1 MPRAS
6 SHVAQKLP
14 LAETS
19 VRILGSRQPKWSA
32 ARTREHISLSQDI
45 AAIHRMDS
53 KRFWLPPHTPAHT
66 HTHTQL
72 LHAAGRYII
81 IVNTHQRSGYIIK
94 RDPYARCAKKDP
106 GMDGARIISP
116 GLKTGAGG
124 GSAFSPLQLLS
135 CSVPSEKGALPQR
148 SVQVH
153 GRKWP
158 PSLRRVLM
166 EGCYTANYREAK

>member
-19 VRILGSRQPKWSA
+19 VRILGSRQPKWTA

-45 AAIHRMDS
+45 AAIPRMDS
-53 KRFWLPPHTPAHT
+53 KRFWPTHT

-106 GMDGARIISP
+106 GMDGVRIISP
-116 GLKTGAGG
+116 
-124 GSAFSPLQLLS
+124 S
-135 CSVPSEKGALPQR
+135 
-148 SVQVH
+148 
-153 GRKWP
+153 
-158 PSLRRVLM
+158 
-166 EGCYTANYREAK
+166 

>member
-45 AAIHRMDS
+45 AAIPRMDS
-53 KRFWLPPHTPAHT
+53 KRFWLPPPLATLGSP
-66 HTHTQL
+66 QQ
-72 LHAAGRYII
+72 HAQNCVII
-81 IVNTHQRSGYIIK
+81 FITHQGSEYIIK

-106 GMDGARIISP
+106 GMDGVRIISP
-116 GLKTGAGG
+116 
-124 GSAFSPLQLLS
+124 
-135 CSVPSEKGALPQR
+135 R
-148 SVQVH
+148 
-153 GRKWP
+153 
-158 PSLRRVLM
+158 
-166 EGCYTANYREAK
+166 